1 MDTENANDDKAM
13 SPASA
18 GSRPFPKVSP
28 DRLLEILRMNCE
40 SGDILCGDAADEIE
54 RLRSQP
60 CPYVTGTVTQHCTL
74 TPFTLTDEEREAVE
88 RGAGGFED
96 GQGPADAGGRRGGR
110 PGRARAGRPPQRKA
124 G

>member
-1 MDTENANDDKAM
+1 
-13 SPASA
+13 
-18 GSRPFPKVSP
+18 VSP

-74 TPFTLTDEEREAVE
+74 TPFTLTDEERGALAWGIHRLFMRFRGEGDPVIE
-88 RGAGGFED
+88 RDLATLRCLLE
-96 GQGPADAGGRRGGR
+96 
-110 PGRARAGRPPQRKA
+110 RAK
-124 G
+124 

>member
-1 MDTENANDDKAM
+1 MDTDNTQGGSEP

-54 RLRSQP
+54 RLR
-60 CPYVTGTVTQHCTL
+60 L
-74 TPFTLTDEEREAVE
+74 TAEERKVIEWCIFQQSV
-88 RGAGGFED
+88 
-96 GQGPADAGGRRGGR
+96 
-110 PGRARAGRPPQRKA
+110 PQRKA
-124 G
+124 VALRALLNRIG